1 VKKSTA
7 AVVTILSLAVAISIS
22 SCASPQPQHQPQSD
36 HKTGRVIKAEKEAK
50 LGSVKKA
57 DKDELTAKASPEVKE
72 VKQALD
78 SFYASIADKA
88 KAKRYHE
95 LVNKLAED
103 KSLGTKERLDKGKE
117 FFVEDFKRF
126 DLTTISEDD
135 AFYVLSVSTIASELV
150 KENHPKITVPVTAIT
165 VKDNVATVDMNQ
177 VGGEDPANAST
188 PSGKVTLV
196 KKDGKWLIS
205 AFPGT
210 K

>member
-1 VKKSTA
+1 MKKSTA
-7 AVVTILSLAVAISIS
+7 AVVTVISLAVAISIS
-22 SCASPQPQHQPQSD
+22 SCASPQEQHQPQSD
-36 HKTGRVIKAEKEAK
+36 HKAGRVIKAEKEAK
-50 LGSVKKA
+50 VGSVKKIET
-57 DKDELTAKASPEVKE
+57 DEVTAKASPEVKE
-72 VKQALD
+72 VKHTLD
-78 SFYASIADKA
+78 DFYASIADKS

-103 KSLGTKERLDKGKE
+103 RTLGTKERLEKGKE
-117 FFVEDFKRF
+117 FFAEDLKRF
-126 DLTTISEDD
+126 DLTAIPEDD

-150 KENHPKITVPVTAIT
+150 KSNQPKITVPVTAIT
-165 VKDNVATVDMNQ
+165 VKDNMATVDMNQ

-188 PSGKVTLV
+188 PSGKVSLV